1 MNTPKSVISKQTWE
15 KAWSNNQNLVMGWN
29 ESAFLFVFLLS
40 KWELLFFSCLSCSK
54 RGARNFHVTSCFL
67 YVIKQWNFKTLQCEI
82 FIVSIAC
89 PAEYSTSSKV
99 LDSIFWRISWLL
111 ASSKNISLSNEL
123 ILNWVSFY
131 FRDCNFATTSC
142 ITFKLNFDNL
152 QF

>member
-89 PAEYSTSSKV
+89 PAEYSTSSKM

-111 ASSKNISLSNEL
+111 ASSKISVSLTNWFWIGFRFIFTTAILQLRLVLRSN
-123 ILNWVSFY
+123 
-131 FRDCNFATTSC
+131 
-142 ITFKLNFDNL
+142 
-152 QF
+152 